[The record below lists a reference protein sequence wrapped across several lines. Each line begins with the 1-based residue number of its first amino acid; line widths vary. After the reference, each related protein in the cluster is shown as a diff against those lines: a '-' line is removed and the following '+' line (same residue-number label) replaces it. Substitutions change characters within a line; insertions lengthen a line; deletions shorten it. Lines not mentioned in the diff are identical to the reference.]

1 MNKDEIVQAL
11 QKHQYN
17 QIQAD
22 GVANELSQMDSQLI
36 PLLEKWIKDDMDI
49 LCKRNYQRS
58 NVLSGELVRGKG
70 KVFISPHEEGR
81 KLQFS
86 RSAFLVSFLK

>member
-1 MNKDEIVQAL
+1 
-11 QKHQYN
+11 
-17 QIQAD
+17 
-22 GVANELSQMDSQLI
+22 
-36 PLLEKWIKDDMDI
+36 MDI